1 MGEPP
6 DADDVFLLLGSPGA
20 LARRVFLRSRRK
32 LVYQTMTMLLASVVY
47 ICMTCIYLYI
57 LY

>member
-32 LVYQTMTMLLASVVY
+32 LVYQTMTMLLVLFIFV
-47 ICMTCIYLYI
+47 
-57 LY
+57 